1 MSKPSPDTVK
11 ERLLEWALDG
21 NTDSSSLAVARVLL
35 YGANNQ
41 EVDEFPREPVNLQ
54 RCTLLIEAVP
64 EARETFP
71 ILATSSVFWAALIAD
86 WETITQSLLAEL
98 NGDLKNIVRD
108 HRSSV
113 PNSGISTPQT
123 QHLMAQTLGR
133 ASRQYTR
140 LCSQ

>member
-1 MSKPSPDTVK
+1 MSKPSPATVK

-54 RCTLLIEAVP
+54 RIEAVP

-71 ILATSSVFWAALIAD
+71 ILATTSVFWAALIAD
-86 WETITQSLLAEL
+86 WETLTHHCLPSLTATCKTCTRPPKLRPKLRHQHNPQRPRNWAAPAA
-98 NGDLKNIVRD
+98 NTHG
-108 HRSSV
+108 
-113 PNSGISTPQT
+113 ST
-123 QHLMAQTLGR
+123 
-133 ASRQYTR
+133 AS
-140 LCSQ
+140 